1 MSVILEWNTIDTV
14 LLDMDGTLLD
24 LHFDNYFWQTHLP
37 QRYAEIHGVELQS
50 AMAQL
55 EQQVKQYEGK
65 LQWYCLDFW
74 SKALDLD
81 IRLLKEEVMHKIAVR
96 PQVKEFL
103 SALREA
109 GKRVVLITNAHPLS
123 LELKLEVTE
132 LDSWLDIV
140 ISSHEFNTPKEDQ
153 KFWHELQM
161 RESFDPARTLFVD
174 DTLRILDSARE
185 YGIAHVLAIH
195 QPDSQQER
203 IVEGYPAIYHF
214 DEVLPVIDATDC

>member
-1 MSVILEWNTIDTV
+1 MSVMLKWDAIDTV

-24 LHFDNYFWQTHLP
+24 LHFDNYFWQTYLP
-37 QRYAEIHGVELQS
+37 QRYSEIHGVELQS
-50 AMAQL
+50 AMTQI
-55 EQQVKQYEGK
+55 EEQVKQYEGK
-65 LQWYCLDFW
+65 LQWYCLEFW

-81 IRLLKEEVMHKIAVR
+81 IRLLKEEIVHKIALR

-103 SALREA
+103 FALREA

-123 LELKLEVTE
+123 LNLKLEVTA
-132 LDSWLDIV
+132 LDDWLDLV

-153 KFWHELQM
+153 EFWHALQL

-185 YGIAHVLAIH
+185 YGIVHVLAIH

-203 IVEGYPAIYHF
+203 IVQGYPAIHHF
-214 DEVLPVIDATDC
+214 DEVLPVLKSADC